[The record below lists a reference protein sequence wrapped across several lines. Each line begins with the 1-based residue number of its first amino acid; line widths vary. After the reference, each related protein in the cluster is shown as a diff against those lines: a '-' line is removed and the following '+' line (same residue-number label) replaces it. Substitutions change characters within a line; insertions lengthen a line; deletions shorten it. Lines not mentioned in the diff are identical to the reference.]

1 MRLIVVLACLG
12 VTSVAAQQPEP
23 APPPTDSARAD
34 STPPPT
40 DSVRAD
46 STPPPPAP
54 PTPEQ
59 VRYVLGIRSVGR
71 GVAQLKDGVDRV
83 VRTQAG
89 KDTVRQR
96 RAAQRLGG
104 LCGAARSFLMSGRSS
119 MRPTVYDP
127 PTRDVA
133 VRLSQQVDTLI
144 AYTPT
149 CESEARAAPKKVAQ
163 ELTAKLTAFD
173 TALKDFR
180 IATAPP
186 RPVDSL
192 KTPSSQ

>member
-23 APPPTDSARAD
+23 APPPTDSVPAD
-34 STPPPT
+34 STPPPA
-40 DSVRAD
+40 DSVRAE
-46 STPPPPAP
+46 STPPP

-59 VRYVLGIRSVGR
+59 VRYLLGVRSVGR
-71 GVAQLKDGVDRV
+71 GVAQLRDGVDRV

-133 VRLSQQVDTLI
+133 LRLSQQVDTLI
-144 AYTPT
+144 AYIPT
-149 CESEARAAPKKVAQ
+149 CDSVARTTPKKVVQ

-173 TALKDFR
+173 TALKEFR
-180 IATAPP
+180 TATAPP
-186 RPVDSL
+186 KPVDST